1 MIQIGFKSDKG
12 IRRLNNEDAC
22 FIMPKEKVFIIADG
36 VGGGAAGEIASRTAV
51 SMIAEYV
58 QQNPPVSVTDVSTL
72 KAHFMPCIEDTNN
85 RIFELAEKYIEN
97 AGMATTAVICCIN
110 GKKAYFVNIGDSRAY
125 VFRQGR
131 LKQITEDHTYVNDL
145 VKTGVISE
153 KDAATHAKKNMIT
166 KALGADIL
174 CEPDFFQAGVE
185 IGDVVLL
192 CTDGLYGEVSEEIIA
207 DIISQGKS
215 MTETC
220 ALLVNKANQHG
231 GRDNITVICVKI

>member
-1 MIQIGFKSDKG
+1 MIQVGFKSDKG
-12 IRRLNNEDAC
+12 IRRVNNEDAF

-58 QQNPPVSVTDVSTL
+58 QQDPPVGVTDVATL
-72 KAHFMPCIEDTNN
+72 KAYFMPCIDKVNG
-85 RIFELAEKYIEN
+85 RIFELAEKYVEN
-97 AGMATTAVICCIN
+97 AGMATTAVVCFIN

-125 VFRQGR
+125 ILRQGK

-166 KALGADIL
+166 KALGADNS

-185 IGDVVLL
+185 LGDVVLL
-192 CTDGLYGEVSEEIIA
+192 CTDGLYGEVDEITIA
-207 DIISQGKS
+207 DLISQGRT

-220 ALLVNKANQHG
+220 AQLVNKANQHG
-231 GRDNITVICVKI
+231 GRDNITVICVRI

>member
-1 MIQIGFKSDKG
+1 MIQVGFKSDKG
-12 IRRLNNEDAC
+12 IRRVNNEDAF

-58 QQNPPVSVTDVSTL
+58 QQDPPVGVTDVSTL
-72 KAHFMPCIEDTNN
+72 KSHFMPCIDKVNG

-125 VFRQGR
+125 IFRQGK

-166 KALGADIL
+166 KALGADNS

-185 IGDVVLL
+185 LGDVVLL
-192 CTDGLYGEVSEEIIA
+192 CTDGLYGEVDENTIA
-207 DIISQGKS
+207 DLISQGRT

-220 ALLVNKANQHG
+220 AQLVNKANQHG
-231 GRDNITVICVKI
+231 GRDNITVICVRI